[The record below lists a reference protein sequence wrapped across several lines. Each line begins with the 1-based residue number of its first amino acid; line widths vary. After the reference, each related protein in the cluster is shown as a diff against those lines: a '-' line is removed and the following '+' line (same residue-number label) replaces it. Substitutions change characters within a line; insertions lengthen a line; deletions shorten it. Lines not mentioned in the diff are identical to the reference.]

1 MRLPAVC
8 LFQGGSVWVPGVSRS
23 SRILLHFDLLPHEQT
38 CYART
43 QHNIVHLL
51 VAVVRFAVAVYFSF
65 SRTFAFVL
73 PLFGHVVVS
82 LFGDTSKPKSLI
94 TYE

>member
-1 MRLPAVC
+1 MRLPVVC

-23 SRILLHFDLLPHEQT
+23 SRILLHFYSLPHEQT

-43 QHNIVHLL
+43 QHDIVHLL
-51 VAVVRFAVAVYFSF
+51 VAAARFAVAVHFHF
-65 SRTFAFVL
+65 SRTLAFVL
-73 PLFGHVVVS
+73 PLFGHVVIS
-82 LFGDTSKPKSLI
+82 LFCDTSKPKSLI